1 MWLLP
6 ASFAQAFVV
15 CWKAQLQPS
24 LPKLSSGSLLRIPS
38 WSPGTQHPWAQGLTQ
53 PILGPRTFPMLDPGA
68 LVPTVMRS
76 EGGGDNVDKRHWTQ
90 LPHPSS
96 AAAHMQPRTQPLAQA
111 LPFSLGGVLR
121 DTGLRVPIMK
131 MGTGWEG
138 LQRTLKEMVYILLC
152 CWCVKELL
160 D

>member
-1 MWLLP
+1 M
-6 ASFAQAFVV
+6 
-15 CWKAQLQPS
+15 
-24 LPKLSSGSLLRIPS
+24 
-38 WSPGTQHPWAQGLTQ
+38 
-53 PILGPRTFPMLDPGA
+53 
-68 LVPTVMRS
+68 PTVMRS
-76 EGGGDNVDKRHWTQ
+76 EGGGDNEDKRHRTQ

-96 AAAHMQPRTQPLAQA
+96 AAAHMQPRTQPLAQT

-138 LQRTLKEMVYILLC
+138 LQRTLKEIAYILLC
-152 CWCVKELL
+152 CWCIKELL

>member
-1 MWLLP
+1 MEDERWSGQALL
-6 ASFAQAFVV
+6 
-15 CWKAQLQPS
+15 LTPS
-24 LPKLSSGSLLRIPS
+24 
-38 WSPGTQHPWAQGLTQ
+38 QHPWAQGLTQ
-53 PILGPRTFPMLDPGA
+53 PILGPRTFPVLDPGA

-76 EGGGDNVDKRHWTQ
+76 EVGGDNEDKRHRTK

-96 AAAHMQPRTQPLAQA
+96 AAAHMQPRTQPLAQT

-121 DTGLRVPIMK
+121 DTGFRVPIMK

-138 LQRTLKEMVYILLC
+138 LQRTLKELAYILLC
-152 CWCVKELL
+152 CWCIKELL